1 MDYSLNVAKFE
12 NKNGDHTIVSLAGSI
27 VNDDNDSFF
36 KTAQN
41 TL

>member
-12 NKNGDHTIVSLAGSI
+12 NKNGDHTIVSLAGFI
-27 VNDDNDSFF
+27 VNDDNDFSF